1 MNILQLKVTEEPRE
15 AEKRAKCYAAWKGLV
30 SSTRSWPQVWARRLL
45 VWPTGPCW
53 DSVAMVCGRETE
65 CKGLLSQSKALVGKL
80 CCLSK
85 MYLLKIKIKQLVMQS
100 LFKQTPH
107 AQIFKRVLL
116 FIFPLSSGL
125 FAWVKTARFGPME
138 HDLNKLQEVNGKKI
152 LYCSLIAWIA
162 WTAFR

>member
-1 MNILQLKVTEEPRE
+1 
-15 AEKRAKCYAAWKGLV
+15 
-30 SSTRSWPQVWARRLL
+30 
-45 VWPTGPCW
+45 
-53 DSVAMVCGRETE
+53 
-65 CKGLLSQSKALVGKL
+65 
-80 CCLSK
+80 
-85 MYLLKIKIKQLVMQS
+85 MQS

-116 FIFPLSSGL
+116 FIFTVSSGL

-138 HDLNKLQEVNGKKI
+138 LDLNKLQEANGKKI